1 MADKI
6 ERDELVKMLAS
17 LPNSGSCMATYG
29 PPANYQNITVFRG
42 GDGAWVPLGMTRPQA
57 DNRRIR
63 TVQTHKTSAN
73 RMPTKEKN
81 MIKLPEPTFDGSKVS
96 EAIAKRRSIRQYDG
110 HALDEQTIANL
121 CYFSAGITDNERGF
135 CANPTACNCHQI
147 DLYIATDKYCAKY
160 IPAEHALDIIEEG
173 DFRAEMAIQPFAK
186 EASVQ
191 FIYVINAKS
200 FEKFPGNPDHKV
212 KYGYTDSAI
221 MATNTCLYATS
232 IGLGSVMRGM
242 FDPAIVAPRLHI
254 PAEDEIVLTVSVG

>member
-6 ERDELVKMLAS
+6 ERDELVKMLAA
-17 LPNSGSCMATYG
+17 LPNSDSCMATYG

-42 GDGAWVPLGMTRPQA
+42 GDGAWVPLGMKQPQA

-121 CYFSAGITDNERGF
+121 CFFRPAS
-135 CANPTACNCHQI
+135 QI
-147 DLYIATDKYCAKY
+147 
-160 IPAEHALDIIEEG
+160 
-173 DFRAEMAIQPFAK
+173 R
-186 EASVQ
+186 
-191 FIYVINAKS
+191 NA
-200 FEKFPGNPDHKV
+200 
-212 KYGYTDSAI
+212 DSAPI
-221 MATNTCLYATS
+221 LRLATAIRSICILRQTS
-232 IGLGSVMRGM
+232 TVQSIFRQNMRWM
-242 FDPAIVAPRLHI
+242 
-254 PAEDEIVLTVSVG
+254 